1 MTTMFY
7 RSLTCLTVAGL
18 LTLVA
23 AQQDQQPQGGSMGS
37 GSTMGSDSKMG
48 SDTNMGPGAKMSMT
62 DQKFVK
68 EAAQGGMA
76 EVELGQLAVQ
86 KASNQDVK
94 KFGQRMVDDHGKA
107 NDKLKEIASIKGI
120 TLPAS
125 PDAKQKA
132 TKERLSKLSGEQFD
146 KAYMTDMLKDHKKDV
161 AAFQNESNTGK
172 DSDIKNFAAETLPT
186 LRDHLKDAQDITP
199 KIVQARGSMAPSVSQ
214 Q

>member
-7 RSLTCLTVAGL
+7 RSLPCLTVAGF

-132 TKERLSKLSGEQFD
+132 MKERLSKLSGEQFD
-146 KAYMTDMLKDHKKDV
+146 KA
-161 AAFQNESNTGK
+161 
-172 DSDIKNFAAETLPT
+172 
-186 LRDHLKDAQDITP
+186 
-199 KIVQARGSMAPSVSQ
+199 
-214 Q
+214 